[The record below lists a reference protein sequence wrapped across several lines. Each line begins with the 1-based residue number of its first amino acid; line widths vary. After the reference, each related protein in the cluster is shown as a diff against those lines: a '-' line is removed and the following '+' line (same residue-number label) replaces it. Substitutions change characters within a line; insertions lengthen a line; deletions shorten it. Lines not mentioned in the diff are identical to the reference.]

1 MKEIILPMSDEE
13 FNVYLSRIEKKVK
26 NWKDEELGYISVTCQ
41 LAKEVSSEDPG
52 TIFTSGQLRKIFDL
66 AK

>member
-26 NWKDEELGYISVTCQ
+26 NWKDEGLGYISVTCQ
-41 LAKEVSSEDPG
+41 LAKEVSSDQG
-52 TIFTSGQLRKIFDL
+52 AIFTSGQLRKIFDL